1 MVTIQLT
8 FVVINF
14 KILLAVQK
22 LQFVTNSRMDMSTL
36 HIDSR
41 MDMSTLH
48 IVSYFVGADVFMSF
62 HKLIITLTP
71 FMSLP
76 TVFMQNISP

>member
-36 HIDSR
+36 HI
-41 MDMSTLH
+41 
-48 IVSYFVGADVFMSF
+48 VSYFAGADVFMSF